1 MIEGNQGTTTVSSH
15 YQYDEYEH
23 IAARF
28 SPADDEPARRKA
40 KPKPKKSQR
49 EILETLAGSAAA
61 TDERFDTT
69 YTPARSEAVWLRD
82 SLRPFFTSGQVEDV
96 LALVKGGKEAN
107 VYLCS
112 APQGAGPGLIAAKV
126 YRPRA
131 LRNLRN
137 DKMYREGRE
146 LLGPLGVV
154 KQRDH
159 SREMRAIAKKTD
171 FGAELIHGSWLLH
184 EYATLERLHRLG
196 ASVPEP
202 LGVGENAILMRYIG
216 DRSQAAPPLYGVA
229 LEQGDARRLFHEVL
243 RNVELMLAHTMI
255 HGDLSAYNILFW
267 QGQVTLIDFPQVT
280 FALTNSSAW
289 RILRRD
295 VERVC
300 AYFATQGV
308 ESNPAALARALWDK
322 YIEIPREGQ

>member
-1 MIEGNQGTTTVSSH
+1 VSSRYLH
-15 YQYDEYEH
+15 DELHETDHAYERA
-23 IAARF
+23 AARLGL
-28 SPADDEPARRKA
+28 AEDEPIRRKA
-40 KPKPKKSQR
+40 KGKPKKSQR
-49 EILETLAGSAAA
+49 EILDALAGSAAA
-61 TDERFDTT
+61 TDERFDTS
-69 YTPARSEAVWLRD
+69 YTPARSETVWLRD
-82 SLRPFFTSGQVEDV
+82 ALRPFFTSGQVEDV

-107 VYLCS
+107 VYLCR
-112 APQGAGPGLIAAKV
+112 APQGSGLGLLAAKV

-154 KQRDH
+154 KRRDH

-171 FGAELIHGSWLLH
+171 FGAELIHGSWILH
-184 EYATLERLHRLG
+184 EYATLQRLHGMG
-196 ASVPEP
+196 AAVPEP
-202 LGVGENAILMRYIG
+202 LGVGENAILMRFVG
-216 DRSQAAPPLYGVA
+216 DRTHAAPPLHAVT
-229 LEQGDARRLFHEVL
+229 LEPDEAQRLFAEVM

-255 HGDLSAYNILFW
+255 HGDLSAYNILYW

-280 FALTNSSAW
+280 FALTNSNAW

-300 AYFATQGV
+300 AYFAAQGV
-308 ESNPAALARALWDK
+308 ESNPPALARALWDK
-322 YIEIPREGQ
+322 YIEIPPDGQ

>member
-1 MIEGNQGTTTVSSH
+1 LHDELNGDLH
-15 YQYDEYEH
+15 DDEHAYQH
-23 IAARF
+23 AARF
-28 SPADDEPARRKA
+28 GLADGEPVRRKA
-40 KPKPKKSQR
+40 KSKPKKSQR
-49 EILETLAGSAAA
+49 EILDALAGSAAA
-61 TDERFDTT
+61 TDERFDTS

-107 VYLCS
+107 VYLCR
-112 APQGAGPGLIAAKV
+112 APAGSGLGLIAAKV

-154 KQRDH
+154 KRRDN

-184 EYATLERLHRLG
+184 EYATLQRLHGLG
-196 ASVPEP
+196 ADVPEP
-202 LGVGENAILMRYIG
+202 LGVGENAILMRFVG
-216 DRSQAAPPLYGVA
+216 DRTHAAPPLYAVTLAPGEA
-229 LEQGDARRLFHEVL
+229 QRLFADVM
-243 RNVELMLAHTMI
+243 RNVELMLAYTMI
-255 HGDLSAYNILFW
+255 HGDLSAYNILYW

-280 FALTNSSAW
+280 FALTNSNAW

-308 ESNPAALARALWDK
+308 ESDPLALARTLWDQH
-322 YIEIPREGQ
+322 IEFPAEGR

>member
-1 MIEGNQGTTTVSSH
+1 VSSH
-15 YQYDEYEH
+15 HLHDELHDSDHGYEH
-23 IAARF
+23 VAARF
-28 SPADDEPARRKA
+28 GLADDEPVQRRANRKQ
-40 KPKPKKSQR
+40 KKSQR
-49 EILETLAGSAAA
+49 EILDTLAGSAAA
-61 TDERFDTT
+61 TDERFDTS

-107 VYLCS
+107 VYLCR
-112 APQGAGPGLIAAKV
+112 APAGSGMGLLAAKV

-154 KQRDH
+154 KQRDS

-184 EYATLERLHRLG
+184 EYATLQRLHGMG
-196 ASVPEP
+196 AAVPEP
-202 LGVGENAILMRYIG
+202 LGVDENAILMRFVG
-216 DRSQAAPPLYGVA
+216 DRTHAAPPLYAVTLGRDEA
-229 LEQGDARRLFHEVL
+229 PRLFAEVM

-255 HGDLSAYNILFW
+255 HGDLSAYNILYW
-267 QGQVTLIDFPQVT
+267 RGQVTLIDFPQVT
-280 FALTNSSAW
+280 FALTNSNAW

-308 ESNPAALARALWDK
+308 ESDPPALARAIWDK